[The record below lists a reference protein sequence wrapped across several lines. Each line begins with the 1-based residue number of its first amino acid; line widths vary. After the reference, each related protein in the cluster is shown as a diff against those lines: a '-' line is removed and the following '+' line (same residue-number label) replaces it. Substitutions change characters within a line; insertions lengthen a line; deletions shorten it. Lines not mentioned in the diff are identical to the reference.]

1 MKISHDLFSGLNEPQ
16 RVRQWETVST
26 YDPDVG
32 FWMFLPIR
40 KKHLESGV
48 LGARQCMAMGGAGGC
63 GGVR

>member
-1 MKISHDLFSGLNEPQ
+1 M
-16 RVRQWETVST
+16 RQWETVST